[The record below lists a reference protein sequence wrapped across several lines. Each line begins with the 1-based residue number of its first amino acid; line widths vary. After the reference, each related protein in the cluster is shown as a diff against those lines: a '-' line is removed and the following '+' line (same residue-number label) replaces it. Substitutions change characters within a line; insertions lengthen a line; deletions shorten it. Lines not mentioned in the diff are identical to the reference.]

1 MFEHVMYFLI
11 IFDQFKFKSHF
22 NLNQINKLMENE
34 SIKIYIVFYS
44 INMLVYI
51 LILSENEKKINF
63 SEFTCIIN
71 P

>member
-1 MFEHVMYFLI
+1 
-11 IFDQFKFKSHF
+11 
-22 NLNQINKLMENE
+22 MENE